1 VTLKQLAYFL
11 AVAESGRFVQAAAEV
26 RIAQPTLSRQ
36 IQALEDDLGE
46 TLFTRGKDHVTLT
59 VAGETLLPLARRI
72 VADVETARLE
82 IAELAGLRRGRL
94 RVGATPSLCVGVLA
108 DVLAVFHASYPGIS
122 LQVREG
128 GSQDL
133 VADLEDAQLD
143 LALVIHQQDRGG
155 VAGRA
160 GGSGRS
166 GPAGGAGDAGGVG
179 TAGGAGAVGS
189 APMRLIPVLRE
200 ELVAISAAG
209 GRSGLDEALGD
220 HAGIVEI
227 ARHPLVVNRPGYELR
242 EVVLSACA
250 AAGVTPR
257 IAVEGGEMDA
267 VLRMVEAGLGVAIV
281 PSLVLSGRPGLRP
294 TRLDGAGWTHRTIAL
309 AHRTDVA
316 PTRAADAFRE
326 TLLAVLA
333 RTSRTGGL
341 PSGVRFIHP

>member
-1 VTLKQLAYFL
+1 VTLKQLVYFL
-11 AVAESGRFVQAAAEV
+11 AVADSGRFVQAAAEV

-46 TLFTRGKDHVTLT
+46 TLFTRGRVHVTLT
-59 VAGETLLPLARRI
+59 AAGDTLLPLARRI

-122 LQVREG
+122 LQIREG

-133 VADLEDAQLD
+133 VAALEDGQLD
-143 LALVIHQQDRGG
+143 LALVIHRQDRGG
-155 VAGRA
+155 VP
-160 GGSGRS
+160 GRS
-166 GPAGGAGDAGGVG
+166 GSAGLGGPAGRNAPAAADA
-179 TAGGAGAVGS
+179 
-189 APMRLIPVLRE
+189 PLRLTPVLRE

-209 GRSGLDEALGD
+209 GQSGLDEALGD
-220 HAGIVEI
+220 HAGIVEL

-242 EVVLSACA
+242 EVVLAACA
-250 AAGVTPR
+250 AAGVTPQ

-281 PSLVLSGRPGLRP
+281 PSLVLTGHHGLRP
-294 TRLDGAGWTHRTIAL
+294 TRLDGSGWTHRTIAL

-316 PTRAADAFRE
+316 PTRAAEAFRE

-341 PSGVRFIHP
+341 PTGVRFIHP

>member
-1 VTLKQLAYFL
+1 VTLKQLVYFL
-11 AVAESGRFVQAAAEV
+11 AVADTGRFVQAAAEV

-36 IQALEDDLGE
+36 IQSLEDDLGE
-46 TLFTRGKDHVTLT
+46 TLFTRGRDHVTLT
-59 VAGETLLPLARRI
+59 AAGETLLPLARRI

-122 LQVREG
+122 LQIREG

-133 VADLEDAQLD
+133 VTDLEDGQLD
-143 LALVIHQQDRGG
+143 LALVIHQRDRP
-155 VAGRA
+155 
-160 GGSGRS
+160 
-166 GPAGGAGDAGGVG
+166 PAGDVPLLL
-179 TAGGAGAVGS
+179 T
-189 APMRLIPVLRE
+189 PVLRE

-209 GRSGLDEALGD
+209 GQAGLDEALGD
-220 HAGIVEI
+220 HAGIVEL
-227 ARHPLVVNRPGYELR
+227 ARHPLVVNRQGYELR

-267 VLRMVEAGLGVAIV
+267 VLRMVERGLGVAIV
-281 PSLVLSGRPGLRP
+281 PSLVLAGRHGLHT
-294 TRLDGAGWTHRTIAL
+294 TRLDGSGWTHRTIAL

-341 PSGVRFIHP
+341 PPGVRFIHA

>member
-1 VTLKQLAYFL
+1 VTFKQLVYFL
-11 AVAESGRFVQAAAEV
+11 AVADSGRFVQAAAEV
-26 RIAQPTLSRQ
+26 RISQPTLSRQ

-59 VAGETLLPLARRI
+59 SAGETLLPLARRI

-108 DVLAVFHASYPGIS
+108 DVLAVFHASYPGIL
-122 LQVREG
+122 LQIREG

-133 VADLEDAQLD
+133 VADLEDGQLD
-143 LALVIHQQDRGG
+143 LALVIDQQDRG
-155 VAGRA
+155 
-160 GGSGRS
+160 
-166 GPAGGAGDAGGVG
+166 PAPGGA
-179 TAGGAGAVGS
+179 
-189 APMRLIPVLRE
+189 PLRLTPVLRE

-220 HAGIVEI
+220 HAGIVEL

-267 VLRMVEAGLGVAIV
+267 LLRMVEAGLGVAIV
-281 PSLVLSGRPGLRP
+281 PSIVLAGRHGLRP
-294 TRLDGAGWTHRTIAL
+294 TRLDGSGWTHRTIAL

-316 PTRAADAFRE
+316 PTRAADAFRD

-341 PSGVRFIHP
+341 PPGVRFIHS